1 MIDECF
7 CTSLS
12 AELQAAAAKGD
23 YTAKPR
29 QRVSYQ
35 YAYSMWI
42 GMEQAAITCVEAAS
56 CCSLCFAD

>member
-1 MIDECF
+1 MRL
-7 CTSLS
+7 T
-12 AELQAAAAKGD
+12 AKLQAAAAKGD

-42 GMEQAAITCVEAAS
+42 GMEQAAITWVHGS
-56 CCSLCFAD
+56 KLLQLMLCWLDNC